1 MQSDLKAILYKAEDH
16 YLQKTEIK
24 DFQNSVA
31 SLAQRL
37 ETYQCLR
44 DKEIKIFQPIAEELV
59 RAYPEENPKLLEK
72 ALKHWLAIMRY
83 SAMAMLINNP
93 EYLQRQILDW
103 LTEMIQAHQM
113 QSVESTIYDSLL
125 LRLEKVLTQQQ
136 FALIRP
142 FLDQAQADLL
152 DETNLSTEQIPVTV
166 GGQK

>member
-1 MQSDLKAILYKAEDH
+1 MQSDIKAILYKAEDH

-37 ETYQCLR
+37 ETYKCLR

-59 RAYPEENPKLLEK
+59 RAYPEQNPKLLEK

-83 SAMAMLINNP
+83 SAMAMLLNNP

-103 LTEMIQAHQM
+103 LKEIVQAHQM
-113 QSVESTIYDSLL
+113 QSLENSIYDLL
-125 LRLEKVLTQQQ
+125 LSRLEKVLSQKQLL
-136 FALIRP
+136 LIHP
-142 FLDQAQADLL
+142 FLGQAQTTLL
-152 DETNLSTEQIPVTV
+152 GEQDLSTEQIPMTV
-166 GGQK
+166 GG